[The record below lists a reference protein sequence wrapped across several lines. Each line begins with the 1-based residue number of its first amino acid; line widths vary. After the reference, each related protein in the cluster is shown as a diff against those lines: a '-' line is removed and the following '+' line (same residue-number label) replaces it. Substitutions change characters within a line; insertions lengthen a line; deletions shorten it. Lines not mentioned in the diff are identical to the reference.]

1 MIELATLLLA
11 AAALAMAFAAYR
23 RSAADGSKDAAGARD
38 AALRQE
44 LSELRGAL
52 DSMPGRI
59 ADEIAAS
66 PLREALEGVRE
77 SITRTNE
84 VFDEHV
90 VRVGQGIESSVMALQ
105 TCIDRGFHG
114 VGGSIEAV
122 RNEAGAGFKA
132 LGAGLESSRSS
143 TESVVRALQA
153 SDPSRVLASLEAVMV
168 RQADAASAAAAA
180 ERAGALHAALDKIEG
195 AVAPLA
201 GSVDRISL
209 RVDALPQGLEP
220 QFARVA
226 AAVSG
231 LSAGLTEIVE
241 SGRENARVF
250 SGAVSSDKVVG
261 AVEAQAASFDRV
273 VDAIQAQSLAADRIV
288 AALGQ
293 GGDSGEVVAAVRE
306 LGQEVSKSAKIA
318 EEASL
323 PVLEGLES
331 LSRELGEA
339 ISALPL
345 KIAEASA
352 NHARPMP
359 ELEELAIAVRE
370 SGHMRGD
377 AARSVADAVSRVGQE
392 LSESADAASSARSES
407 AQSLQ
412 VALERL
418 EAFSAQIESR
428 LAPLAD
434 ALKGHGDAVGPI
446 ANGLSL
452 AQDRL
457 EEAAASL
464 RANQVEFAASVG
476 LFTQAAQELS
486 GGLSLFAREGD
497 RQGAEDPRA
506 AQKALLESLDK
517 LMGGFAESLKALL
530 TESDLR
536 TREVLTEIAARLP
549 AGEGA

>member
-1 MIELATLLLA
+1 MIELATLILA
-11 AAALAMAFAAYR
+11 AAALATAFAALR
-23 RSAADGSKDAAGARD
+23 RSGADAKDGATARE

-90 VRVGQGIESSVMALQ
+90 VRVGRGIESSAAALQ
-105 TCIDRGFHG
+105 TCLDRGFQG
-114 VGGSIEAV
+114 VGASIEAARGDV
-122 RNEAGAGFKA
+122 GAGFKA
-132 LGAGLESSRSS
+132 LGAGIESVRSA
-143 TESVVRALQA
+143 TESVAKGQQGT
-153 SDPSRVLASLEAVMV
+153 DPAKAFASLEAVLV
-168 RQADAASAAAAA
+168 RQSEAASAGAA
-180 ERAGALHAALDKIEG
+180 ERAKALDASLAKIEG

-201 GSVDRISL
+201 GSVERLSQ
-209 RVDALPQGLEP
+209 RVDALPQGFEP
-220 QFARVA
+220 RFVGLA
-226 AAVSG
+226 ATVSG

-241 SGRENARVF
+241 SVRENARVL

-261 AVEAQAASFDRV
+261 AVEAQAASFERV
-273 VDAIQAQSLAADRIV
+273 VQAIQAQSAATDRIV

-306 LGQEVSKSAKIA
+306 LGQEVSRSAKVA

-323 PVLEGLES
+323 PVLEGLEA
-331 LSRELGEA
+331 LSRELGAA
-339 ISALPL
+339 ISALPA

-352 NHARPMP
+352 NQARPMP

-377 AARSVADAVSRVGQE
+377 AARSVADAVSRVSQE
-392 LSESADAASSARSES
+392 LSESADAASSARAES

-418 EAFSAQIESR
+418 EAFSSQIESS

>member
-1 MIELATLLLA
+1 MIEFATLLLA
-11 AAALAMAFAAYR
+11 AAALAMAFAAFR
-23 RSAADGSKDAAGARD
+23 KSGVDGSKDGAAARE

-44 LSELRGAL
+44 LLELRGVL
-52 DSMPGRI
+52 ESMPGRI

-84 VFDEHV
+84 AFDEHV
-90 VRVGQGIESSVMALQ
+90 VRVGHGIESSAAALQ
-105 TCIDRGFHG
+105 NGIDRGIQG
-114 VGGSIEAV
+114 VVASIEAA
-122 RNEAGAGFKA
+122 RGECGAGFKA
-132 LGAGLESSRSS
+132 LGAGLDALRSA
-143 TESVVRALQA
+143 TESVAKGQQG
-153 SDPSRVLASLEAVMV
+153 SDPAKALASLEGVLV
-168 RQADAASAAAAA
+168 RQADAASAGAA
-180 ERAGALHAALDKIEG
+180 ERAKALDATLAKIEG

-201 GSVDRISL
+201 GSVERL
-209 RVDALPQGLEP
+209 AQRVDALPQGLEP
-220 QFARVA
+220 QFGRVA
-226 AAVSG
+226 ASTSG

-241 SGRENARVF
+241 SVRENARVL
-250 SGAVSSDKVVG
+250 SGAVSSDKIVG
-261 AVEAQAASFDRV
+261 AVEAQAASFERV
-273 VDAIQAQSLAADRIV
+273 VQAIQAQSLATDRIV

-306 LGQEVSKSAKIA
+306 LGQEVSKSGKIA

-331 LSRELGEA
+331 LSRELGAA
-339 ISALPL
+339 ITALPL
-345 KIAEASA
+345 RIAEASA
-352 NHARPMP
+352 NHARPIP

-377 AARSVADAVSRVGQE
+377 AARSVADAVSRVSQE
-392 LSESADAASSARSES
+392 LSESADAASSARAES
-407 AQSLQ
+407 ARSLQ

-418 EAFSAQIESR
+418 EAFSSQIESR

-476 LFTQAAQELS
+476 VFTQAAQELS

>member
-1 MIELATLLLA
+1 LDAVRSATESVA
-11 AAALAMAFAAYR
+11 KGRQGSDPAEAFA
-23 RSAADGSKDAAGARD
+23 S
-38 AALRQE
+38 
-44 LSELRGAL
+44 
-52 DSMPGRI
+52 
-59 ADEIAAS
+59 
-66 PLREALEGVRE
+66 LEGV
-77 SITRTNE
+77 
-84 VFDEHV
+84 
-90 VRVGQGIESSVMALQ
+90 L
-105 TCIDRGFHG
+105 
-114 VGGSIEAV
+114 
-122 RNEAGAGFKA
+122 
-132 LGAGLESSRSS
+132 
-143 TESVVRALQA
+143 
-153 SDPSRVLASLEAVMV
+153 V
-168 RQADAASAAAAA
+168 RQSEAASAGAT
-180 ERAGALHAALDKIEG
+180 ERAKALDATLAKIEG

-201 GSVDRISL
+201 GSVDRLSQ
-209 RVDALPQGLEP
+209 RVDALPQGFEP
-220 QFARVA
+220 RFEGLSAT
-226 AAVSG
+226 VSG
-231 LSAGLTEIVE
+231 LSAGLAEIVE
-241 SGRENARVF
+241 SVRENARVL

-261 AVEAQAASFDRV
+261 AVEAQAASFERV
-273 VDAIQAQSLAADRIV
+273 VQAVQAQSAATDRIV
-288 AALGQ
+288 AALGR

-331 LSRELGEA
+331 LSRELGAA
-339 ISALPL
+339 ISALPA

-352 NHARPMP
+352 SHARPIP

-377 AARSVADAVSRVGQE
+377 AARSVADAVSRVSQE
-392 LSESADAASSARSES
+392 LSESADAASSARAES
-407 AQSLQ
+407 ARSLQ
-412 VALERL
+412 AALERL
-418 EAFSAQIESR
+418 EAFSSQIESR

-446 ANGLSL
+446 ADGLSL

-536 TREVLTEIAARLP
+536 TREVLAEIAARLP

>member
-1 MIELATLLLA
+1 MIEFATLLLA
-11 AAALAMAFAAYR
+11 AAALAMAFAAFR
-23 RSAADGSKDAAGARD
+23 KSGVDGSKDGAAARE

-44 LSELRGAL
+44 LLELRGVL
-52 DSMPGRI
+52 ESMPGRI

-84 VFDEHV
+84 TFDEHV
-90 VRVGQGIESSVMALQ
+90 VRVGRGIESSAAALQ
-105 TCIDRGFHG
+105 NGIDRGIQG
-114 VGGSIEAV
+114 VVASIEAA
-122 RNEAGAGFKA
+122 RGDGATGFKA
-132 LGAGLESSRSS
+132 MCSGVDSVRLAMEELSRLSKG
-143 TESVVRALQA
+143 
-153 SDPSRVLASLEAVMV
+153 SDPAQALAALEGVLV
-168 RQADAASAAAAA
+168 RQADAASTGAV
-180 ERAGALHAALDKIEG
+180 ERAKALDATLTKIEG

-201 GSVDRISL
+201 ASVDRLSQ

-220 QFARVA
+220 QFDRVA
-226 AAVSG
+226 TSVSG

-241 SGRENARVF
+241 SVRENARVL
-250 SGAVSSDKVVG
+250 SGAVSSDKIVG
-261 AVEAQAASFDRV
+261 AVEAQAASFERV
-273 VDAIQAQSLAADRIV
+273 VQAIQAQSLATDRIV

-306 LGQEVSKSAKIA
+306 LGQEVSKSGKIA

-331 LSRELGEA
+331 LSRELGAA
-339 ISALPL
+339 ITALPL
-345 KIAEASA
+345 RIAEASA
-352 NHARPMP
+352 NHARPIP

-377 AARSVADAVSRVGQE
+377 AARSMADAVSRVSQE
-392 LSESADAASSARSES
+392 LSESADAASSARAES
-407 AQSLQ
+407 ARSLQ

-418 EAFSAQIESR
+418 EAFSSQIESR

-476 LFTQAAQELS
+476 VFTQAAQELS

>member
-23 RSAADGSKDAAGARD
+23 KSTAGGSKDGAAARE
-38 AALRQE
+38 AAYRQE
-44 LSELRGAL
+44 LSELKGVL

-90 VRVGQGIESSVMALQ
+90 VRVGQGIESSAMALQ

-114 VGGSIEAV
+114 VGASIESV

-132 LGAGLESSRSS
+132 LGAGLESSRSA
-143 TESVVRALQA
+143 TESVARALQA

-168 RQADAASAAAAA
+168 RQADAASAAAA
-180 ERAGALHAALDKIEG
+180 ERAEALHAALAKIEG

-201 GSVDRISL
+201 GSVDRLSL
-209 RVDALPQGLEP
+209 HVDALPQGLEP

-250 SGAVSSDKVVG
+250 SGAVSSDKIVD

-273 VDAIQAQSLAADRIV
+273 VEAIQAQSLATDRIV

-331 LSRELGEA
+331 LSRELGAA
-339 ISALPL
+339 IAALPP

-392 LSESADAASSARSES
+392 LSESAQAASSARSES

-476 LFTQAAQELS
+476 VFTQAAQELS

>member
-1 MIELATLLLA
+1 MIEFATLLLA
-11 AAALAMAFAAYR
+11 AAALAMAIAAFR
-23 RSAADGSKDAAGARD
+23 RSGADGSKDAAAVRE

-44 LSELRGAL
+44 LSELRGVL

-90 VRVGQGIESSVMALQ
+90 VRVGQGIESSAAALQ
-105 TCIDRGFHG
+105 NCLDRGFHG
-114 VGGSIEAV
+114 VGASIDAARGEC
-122 RNEAGAGFKA
+122 GAGFKA
-132 LGAGLESSRSS
+132 LGAGLDAVRSA
-143 TESVVRALQA
+143 TESVAKGRQG
-153 SDPSRVLASLEAVMV
+153 SDPAEAFASLEGVLV
-168 RQADAASAAAAA
+168 RQSEAASAGAA
-180 ERAGALHAALDKIEG
+180 ERAKALDAALAKIEG

-201 GSVDRISL
+201 GSVDRL
-209 RVDALPQGLEP
+209 TQRVDALPRGFEPRFEGL
-220 QFARVA
+220 A
-226 AAVSG
+226 ATVSG

-241 SGRENARVF
+241 SVRENARVL

-261 AVEAQAASFDRV
+261 AVEAQAASFERV
-273 VDAIQAQSLAADRIV
+273 VQAIQAQSEATDRIA
-288 AALGQ
+288 AALGR
-293 GGDSGEVVAAVRE
+293 GGDSGEVVVAVRE

-331 LSRELGEA
+331 LSRELGAA
-339 ISALPL
+339 ISALPA

-352 NHARPMP
+352 NHARPIP

-377 AARSVADAVSRVGQE
+377 AARSVADAVSRVSQE
-392 LSESADAASSARSES
+392 LSESADAASSARAES
-407 AQSLQ
+407 ARSLQ
-412 VALERL
+412 AALERL
-418 EAFSAQIESR
+418 EAFSSQIESR

-476 LFTQAAQELS
+476 VFTQAAQELS

>member
-11 AAALAMAFAAYR
+11 AAALALAFAAFR
-23 RSAADGSKDAAGARD
+23 RSGSDGSKDASGARD
-38 AALRQE
+38 AVLRQE
-44 LSELRGAL
+44 LSELRGVL

-90 VRVGQGIESSVMALQ
+90 VRVGQGIESSAAALQ
-105 TCIDRGFHG
+105 TCLDRGFHG
-114 VGGSIEAV
+114 VGASIEAA
-122 RNEAGAGFKA
+122 RGETGAGFKA
-132 LGAGLESSRSS
+132 LGAGLDAVRSA
-143 TESVVRALQA
+143 TESVAKGQQG
-153 SDPSRVLASLEAVMV
+153 SDPSKALASLEGVLV
-168 RQADAASAAAAA
+168 RQSEAASAGAA
-180 ERAGALHAALDKIEG
+180 ERAKALDSTLAKIEG

-201 GSVDRISL
+201 GSLDRLSQ
-209 RVDALPQGLEP
+209 RVDALPQGFEP
-220 QFARVA
+220 RFERLA
-226 AAVSG
+226 ATVSG
-231 LSAGLTEIVE
+231 LSTGLTEIVE
-241 SGRENARVF
+241 SSRENARVL
-250 SGAVSSDKVVG
+250 SGAVSSEKVVG
-261 AVEAQAASFDRV
+261 AVEAQAASFERV
-273 VDAIQAQSLAADRIV
+273 VQAIQAQSQAADRIV

-331 LSRELGEA
+331 LSRELGAA
-339 ISALPL
+339 ISALPS

-352 NHARPMP
+352 NHARPIP

-377 AARSVADAVSRVGQE
+377 AARSVADAVSRVSQE
-392 LSESADAASSARSES
+392 LSESADAASSARAES
-407 AQSLQ
+407 ARSLQ

-418 EAFSAQIESR
+418 EAFSSQIESR

>member
-1 MIELATLLLA
+1 MIEFATLLLA
-11 AAALAMAFAAYR
+11 AAALAMAIAAFR
-23 RSAADGSKDAAGARD
+23 RSGADGSKDAAAVRE

-44 LSELRGAL
+44 LSELRGVL

-90 VRVGQGIESSVMALQ
+90 VRVGQGIESSAAALQ
-105 TCIDRGFHG
+105 TCLDRGFQG
-114 VGGSIEAV
+114 VGASIEAA
-122 RNEAGAGFKA
+122 RGEAGAGFRA
-132 LGAGLESSRSS
+132 LGAGLDAVRSA
-143 TESVVRALQA
+143 TESVAKGQQG
-153 SDPSRVLASLEAVMV
+153 SDPAKAFSSLEGLLV
-168 RQADAASAAAAA
+168 RQSEAASAGAA
-180 ERAGALHAALDKIEG
+180 ERAKALDATLAKIEG

-201 GSVDRISL
+201 GSVDRLSQ
-209 RVDALPQGLEP
+209 RVDALPQGFEP
-220 QFARVA
+220 RFEGLSAT
-226 AAVSG
+226 VSG
-231 LSAGLTEIVE
+231 LSAGLAEIVE
-241 SGRENARVF
+241 SVRENARVL

-261 AVEAQAASFDRV
+261 AVEAQAASFERV
-273 VDAIQAQSLAADRIV
+273 VQAVQAQSAATDRIV

-306 LGQEVSKSAKIA
+306 LGQEVSKSAKVA

-331 LSRELGEA
+331 LSRELGAA
-339 ISALPL
+339 ISALPA

-352 NHARPMP
+352 NHARPIP

-377 AARSVADAVSRVGQE
+377 AARSVADAVSRVSQE
-392 LSESADAASSARSES
+392 LSESADAASSARAES
-407 AQSLQ
+407 ARSLQ
-412 VALERL
+412 AALERL
-418 EAFSAQIESR
+418 EAFSSQIESR

-476 LFTQAAQELS
+476 VFTQAAQELS

>member
-1 MIELATLLLA
+1 MIEFATLLLA
-11 AAALAMAFAAYR
+11 AAALAMAFAAFR
-23 RSAADGSKDAAGARD
+23 KSGVDGSKDDAAARE

-44 LSELRGAL
+44 LLELRGVL
-52 DSMPGRI
+52 ESMPGRI

-84 VFDEHV
+84 AFDEHV
-90 VRVGQGIESSVMALQ
+90 VRVGHGIESSAAALQ
-105 TCIDRGFHG
+105 NGIDRGIQG
-114 VGGSIEAV
+114 VVASIEAA
-122 RNEAGAGFKA
+122 RGDGATGFKA
-132 LGAGLESSRSS
+132 LGAGLDALRSA
-143 TESVVRALQA
+143 TESVAKGQQG
-153 SDPSRVLASLEAVMV
+153 SDPAKALASLEGVLV
-168 RQADAASAAAAA
+168 RQAEAASAGAA
-180 ERAGALHAALDKIEG
+180 ERAKALDATLAKIEG

-201 GSVDRISL
+201 GSVERL
-209 RVDALPQGLEP
+209 AQRVDALLQGLEP
-220 QFARVA
+220 QFDRVA
-226 AAVSG
+226 ASTSG

-241 SGRENARVF
+241 SVRENARVL
-250 SGAVSSDKVVG
+250 SGAVSSDKIVG
-261 AVEAQAASFDRV
+261 AVEAQAASFERV
-273 VDAIQAQSLAADRIV
+273 VQAIQAQSLATDRIV

-306 LGQEVSKSAKIA
+306 LGQEVSKSGKIA

-331 LSRELGEA
+331 LSRELGAA
-339 ISALPL
+339 ITALPL
-345 KIAEASA
+345 RIAEASA
-352 NHARPMP
+352 NHARPIP

-377 AARSVADAVSRVGQE
+377 AARSVADAVSRVSQE
-392 LSESADAASSARSES
+392 LSESADAASSARAES
-407 AQSLQ
+407 ARSLQ

-418 EAFSAQIESR
+418 EAFSSQIESR

-476 LFTQAAQELS
+476 VFTQAAQELS

-549 AGEGA
+549 AGEDA